1 MTTSN
6 ATPVQSPQ
14 GHDAAMAAAFD
25 NAQARATAEPT
36 AGNPAPTQGGNE
48 RPSWLPEKFQTPED
62 LAQAY
67 RQLEARFSQ
76 QQQNQK
82 QTTQQQQQTP
92 SQAEAKEQ
100 LASVGLDYSAMERE
114 YLETGKLSED
124 RYKQLEAAGITRDMV
139 DAFIAG
145 QEAIAAQIQS
155 EVFDLVGGQEK
166 YQEMVAWASKNLTPS
181 QIEAYDRAVTSNDR
195 DAIFLAVEGLKAR
208 YAAAGGIEPN
218 LISGSGTTA
227 SGNPFRSTAELTA
240 AMRDPR
246 YAKDPAYRAEVMERL
261 KNSNHV
267 F

>member
-6 ATPVQSPQ
+6 ATPVQPPQ

-25 NAQARATAEPT
+25 NAQARAIAEPT

-48 RPSWLPEKFQTPED
+48 RPSWLPEKFQTPEA
-62 LAQAY
+62 LAEAY

-76 QQQNQK
+76 QQNQK
-82 QTTQQQQQTP
+82 QTTQQQQTP

-114 YLETGKLSED
+114 YLETGQLSEN
-124 RYKQLEAAGITRDMV
+124 RYKELEAAGITRDMV

-155 EVFDLVGGQEK
+155 EVFGLVGGPEK

-218 LISGSGTTA
+218 LINGSGITA

-240 AMRDPR
+240 AMSDPR